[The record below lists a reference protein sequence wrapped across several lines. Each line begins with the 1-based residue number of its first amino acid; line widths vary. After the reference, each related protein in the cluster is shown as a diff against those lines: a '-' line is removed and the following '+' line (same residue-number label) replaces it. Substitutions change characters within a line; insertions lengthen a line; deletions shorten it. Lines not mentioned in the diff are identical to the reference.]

1 MMTDMSYIYGEFKP
15 IRWIKDSIKT
25 PPFSKAARI
34 KAGILLR
41 VLQAGV
47 RLSLPESR
55 PLPVIGPRCHEL
67 RIRDGSQS
75 WRIIY
80 SLEADAIV
88 ILAVVKKKS
97 RVMPSSTISTCK
109 KRLEAYTRWE
119 KEENR

>member
-1 MMTDMSYIYGEFKP
+1 MSYLVGGCKP

-41 VLQAGV
+41 MLQAGV

-67 RIRDGSQS
+67 RIRDGPLS

-80 SLEADAIV
+80 SLNADAIV

-97 RVMPSSTISTCK
+97 RVLPSSTISTCK
-109 KRLEAYTRWE
+109 NRLEAYTRWE
-119 KEENR
+119 QEKD